1 MAFLSR
7 TELIHSLLFV
17 KNPRKTQLR
26 YSIWFPLDS
35 MTTPL
40 SPKRE
45 LWLLVTL
52 AGIQFTHIVDFMVMM
67 PLGPQFT
74 QLFNITDAQFGL
86 LVSAYTF
93 SAGASGL
100 LASFYVD
107 RFGRKKLLLTLYVLF
122 GLATLACGLA
132 PTYDTLMLARI
143 AAGAFGGVL
152 AAMAQTIVADVIPFE
167 RRGRAMGMVT
177 SSFALASAFGVPIGL
192 FLAAHFSWHMPF
204 FVIAAVCGVLAVGA
218 WVTLPPLAGHLQHER
233 SSPIASIAQVLKDP
247 NHQKA
252 FLFTALMMVAGF
264 TVIPY
269 ITIYTTINGGLTVQQ
284 VPYVYLLGGAA
295 TLFTSRWI
303 GRLTDSVGKAKM
315 FKMTALFAMVSVG
328 LVATSASFGLW
339 GILLVTTIMF
349 IGMNGRMVPGMAIA
363 TSAANPKLRGTF
375 MALNSSV
382 QSAAMGAATFVGG
395 LVISR
400 DARGL
405 VQNFWVNA
413 LIGAAASVWSVL
425 LVKRLYLYGA
435 APAQPATPVA
445 AKVT

>member
-1 MAFLSR
+1 MLAAF
-7 TELIHSLLFV
+7 F
-17 KNPRKTQLR
+17 
-26 YSIWFPLDS
+26 

-45 LWLLVTL
+45 LWLLLTL

-74 QLFNITDAQFGL
+74 QLFSISDAKFGL

-100 LASFYVD
+100 LASSYVD
-107 RFGRKKLLLTLYVLF
+107 RFSRKNLLLTLYVLF

-132 PTYDTLMLARI
+132 TTYDTLMLARI

-152 AAMAQTIVADVIPFE
+152 AALAQTIVADVIPFE
-167 RRGRAMGMVT
+167 RRGRAMGIVM
-177 SSFALASAFGVPIGL
+177 SSFALASAAGVPIGL
-192 FLAAHFSWHMPF
+192 FLAAHFDWHTPF
-204 FVIAAVCGVLAVGA
+204 FAIAAVCGVLAVGA
-218 WVTLPPLAGHLQHER
+218 WVTLPALAGHLEHPR
-233 SSPIASIAQVLKDP
+233 SSPLTGIAEVLRDT

-252 FLFTALMMVAGF
+252 FLLTALMMIAGF

-269 ITIYTTINGGLTVQQ
+269 ITIYTTANGGLTIQQ

-295 TLFTSRWI
+295 TLISTRWV
-303 GRLTDSVGKAKM
+303 GRLTDSAGKAKM
-315 FKMTALFAMVSVG
+315 FSIMSVFAAISVL
-328 LVATSASFGLW
+328 LVTLSASFGLW

-349 IGMNGRMVPGMAIA
+349 IGMNGRMVPGMALI

-382 QSAAMGAATFVGG
+382 QSAAMGVASFIGG

-400 DARGL
+400 DAQGL
-405 VQNFWVNA
+405 VQNFWISA
-413 LIGAAASVWSVL
+413 LLGIAASVMALL
-425 LVKRLYLYGA
+425 LVSRLKLYGA
-435 APAQPATPVA
+435 ASVKATVNKTVNTETRPPA
-445 AKVT
+445 

>member
-1 MAFLSR
+1 
-7 TELIHSLLFV
+7 
-17 KNPRKTQLR
+17 
-26 YSIWFPLDS
+26 

-45 LWLLVTL
+45 LWVLLTL

-74 QLFNITDAQFGL
+74 QLFNISDAKFDL

-107 RFGRKKLLLTLYVLF
+107 RFSRKKLLLTLYVLF
-122 GLATLACGLA
+122 ALATMACGFA
-132 PTYDTLMLARI
+132 QTYDGLMLARI

-152 AAMAQTIVADVIPFE
+152 AAMAQTIVADVIPFD
-167 RRGRAMGMVT
+167 RRGRAMGLVM
-177 SSFALASAFGVPIGL
+177 SSFALASVAGVPIGL
-192 FLAAHFSWHMPF
+192 FLASQFNWHTPF
-204 FVIAAVCGVLAVGA
+204 FAIAGVCVLLAIGGHI
-218 WVTLPPLAGHLQHER
+218 TLPPLADHLNQHR
-233 SSPIASIAQVLKDP
+233 ASPLANIQEVLRDA

-252 FLFTALMMVAGF
+252 FAFTALMMIAAF

-269 ITIYTTINGGLTVQQ
+269 ITIYTTTNGGLTMQQ
-284 VPYVYLLGGAA
+284 IPYVYLLGGAA
-295 TLFTSRWI
+295 TLFTARWI
-303 GRLTDSVGKAKM
+303 GKLTDSVGKAKM
-315 FKMTALFAMVSVG
+315 FKITAVFAMLSIW
-328 LVATSASFGLW
+328 LVTLSASFGLW

-349 IGMNGRMVPGMAIA
+349 IGMNGRMIPGMAIA

-382 QSAAMGAATFVGG
+382 QSAAMGLASFVGG

-400 DARGL
+400 DAQGL
-405 VQNFWVNA
+405 VQYFWVNA
-413 LIGAAASVWSVL
+413 LIGAVATVLSIL
-425 LVKRLYLYGA
+425 LVSRLYLYGS
-435 APAQPATPVA
+435 APAQTVSPVA
-445 AKVT
+445 AKVS

>member
-1 MAFLSR
+1 
-7 TELIHSLLFV
+7 
-17 KNPRKTQLR
+17 
-26 YSIWFPLDS
+26 

-45 LWLLVTL
+45 LWLLLTL

-74 QLFNITDAQFGL
+74 QLFNISDAKFGL

-132 PTYDTLMLARI
+132 QSYDTLMLARI

-152 AAMAQTIVADVIPFE
+152 AALAQTIVADVIPFE
-167 RRGRAMGMVT
+167 RRGRAMGIVM
-177 SSFALASAFGVPIGL
+177 SSFALASAAGVPIGL
-192 FLAAHFSWHMPF
+192 FLAAHFNWHTPF

-218 WVTLPPLAGHLQHER
+218 WVTLPPLAGHLQHQR
-233 SSPIASIAQVLKDP
+233 SSPLSSIMQVLKDS

-269 ITIYTTINGGLTVQQ
+269 ITIYTTTNGGLTVQQ

-295 TLFTSRWI
+295 TLVTTRWV

-315 FKMTALFAMVSVG
+315 FSIMAVFAMLTVL
-328 LVATSASFGLW
+328 LVTVCASFGLW

-349 IGMNGRMVPGMAIA
+349 IGMNGRMVPGMALA

-400 DARGL
+400 DAQGL
-405 VQNFWVNA
+405 VQNFWINA
-413 LIGAAASVWSVL
+413 LIGAVATL
-425 LVKRLYLYGA
+425 LSLVMVKRLHLYGA
-435 APAQPATPVA
+435 APAERVSPAA

>member
-1 MAFLSR
+1 
-7 TELIHSLLFV
+7 
-17 KNPRKTQLR
+17 
-26 YSIWFPLDS
+26 
-35 MTTPL
+35 
-40 SPKRE
+40 
-45 LWLLVTL
+45 
-52 AGIQFTHIVDFMVMM
+52 
-67 PLGPQFT
+67 
-74 QLFNITDAQFGL
+74 
-86 LVSAYTF
+86 
-93 SAGASGL
+93 L

-167 RRGRAMGMVT
+167 RRGRAMGIVM

-192 FLAAHFSWHMPF
+192 FLAAQFSWHMPF
-204 FVIAAVCGVLAVGA
+204 FVIAAVCGVLAIGA
-218 WVTLPPLAGHLQHER
+218 WVTLPPLASHLQHER
-233 SSPIASIAQVLKDP
+233 SSPIASIAQVLKDT

-400 DARGL
+400 DAQGL

-435 APAQPATPVA
+435 ATAQPATPVA

>member
-1 MAFLSR
+1 MNR
-7 TELIHSLLFV
+7 TV
-17 KNPRKTQLR
+17 
-26 YSIWFPLDS
+26 
-35 MTTPL
+35 TTPL

-45 LWLLVTL
+45 LWLLLTL

-74 QLFNITDAQFGL
+74 QLFNISDAKFGL

-132 PTYDTLMLARI
+132 QSYDTLMLARI

-152 AAMAQTIVADVIPFE
+152 AALAQTIVADVIPFE
-167 RRGRAMGMVT
+167 RRGRAMGIVM
-177 SSFALASAFGVPIGL
+177 SSFALASAAGVPIGL
-192 FLAAHFSWHMPF
+192 FLAAHFNWHTPF

-218 WVTLPPLAGHLQHER
+218 WVTLPPLAGHLQHQR
-233 SSPIASIAQVLKDP
+233 SSPLSSIMQVLKDS

-269 ITIYTTINGGLTVQQ
+269 ITIYTTTNGGLTVQQ

-295 TLFTSRWI
+295 TLVTTRWV

-315 FKMTALFAMVSVG
+315 FSIMAVFAMLTVL
-328 LVATSASFGLW
+328 LVTVCASFGLW

-349 IGMNGRMVPGMAIA
+349 IGMNGRMVPGMALA

-400 DARGL
+400 DAQGL
-405 VQNFWVNA
+405 VQNFWINA
-413 LIGAAASVWSVL
+413 LIGAVATL
-425 LVKRLYLYGA
+425 LSLVMVKRLHLYGA
-435 APAQPATPVA
+435 APAERVSPAA

>member
-1 MAFLSR
+1 
-7 TELIHSLLFV
+7 
-17 KNPRKTQLR
+17 
-26 YSIWFPLDS
+26 
-35 MTTPL
+35 MTTSI

-45 LWLLVTL
+45 LWLLLTL

-74 QLFNITDAQFGL
+74 QLFNISDAKFGL

-107 RFGRKKLLLTLYVLF
+107 LFSRKKLLLTLYILF
-122 GLATLACGLA
+122 AVATMVCGLA
-132 PTYDTLMLARI
+132 QSYDTLMLARI

-167 RRGRAMGMVT
+167 RRGRAMGIVM
-177 SSFALASAFGVPIGL
+177 SSFALASVAGVPIGL
-192 FLAAHFSWHMPF
+192 FLASQFNWHTPF
-204 FVIAAVCGVLAVGA
+204 FAIAGVCVLFAIGA
-218 WVTLPPLAGHLQHER
+218 YITLPPLADHLKQQR
-233 SSPIASIAQVLKDP
+233 ASPLASILEVLTDT

-252 FLFTALMMVAGF
+252 FVFTALMMIAAF

-269 ITIYTTINGGLTVQQ
+269 ITIYTTTNGGLTTQQ
-284 VPYVYLLGGAA
+284 VPYVYLLGGAV
-295 TLFTSRWI
+295 TLFTARLI
-303 GRLTDSVGKAKM
+303 GKLTDSVGKSKM
-315 FKMTALFAMVSVG
+315 FKITAVFGMLAIL
-328 LVATSASFGLW
+328 LVTLSASFGLW

-349 IGMNGRMVPGMAIA
+349 VGMNGRMIPGMAIA
-363 TSAANPKLRGTF
+363 TSAANPRLRGTF

-382 QSAAMGAATFVGG
+382 QSLAMGLASFVGG

-400 DARGL
+400 DAQGL
-405 VQNFWVNA
+405 VQFFWVNA
-413 LIGAAASVWSVL
+413 LIGGVATMLSVVL
-425 LVKRLYLYGA
+425 VNHLFLYGA
-435 APAQPATPVA
+435 ASAQTMSPVA

>member
-1 MAFLSR
+1 
-7 TELIHSLLFV
+7 
-17 KNPRKTQLR
+17 
-26 YSIWFPLDS
+26 

-45 LWLLVTL
+45 LWLLLTL

-74 QLFNITDAQFGL
+74 QLFNISDAEFGL

-107 RFGRKKLLLTLYVLF
+107 RFSRKKLLLTLYVLF
-122 GLATLACGLA
+122 AAATMACGLA
-132 PTYDTLMLARI
+132 LSYDTLMLARI

-167 RRGRAMGMVT
+167 RRGRAMGIVM
-177 SSFALASAFGVPIGL
+177 SSFAVASVAGVPTGL
-192 FLAAHFSWHMPF
+192 FLASQFNWHTPF
-204 FVIAAVCGVLAVGA
+204 FVLAGVCVLFAIGA
-218 WVTLPPLAGHLQHER
+218 YITLPPLADHLKQHR
-233 SSPIASIAQVLKDP
+233 ASPLASIMEVLRDA

-252 FLFTALMMVAGF
+252 FAFTALMMIAAF

-269 ITIYTTINGGLTVQQ
+269 ITIYTTTNGGLTMQQ
-284 VPYVYLLGGAA
+284 VPYVYLLGGAV
-295 TLFTSRWI
+295 TLFTARLI
-303 GRLTDSVGKAKM
+303 GKLTDSVGKPKI
-315 FKMTALFAMVSVG
+315 FRITAVFGMLSML
-328 LVATSASFGLW
+328 LVTLSASFGLW
-339 GILLVTTIMF
+339 GILLATTIMF
-349 IGMNGRMVPGMAIA
+349 IGMNGRMIPGMAIA

-382 QSAAMGAATFVGG
+382 QSVAMGLASFVGG

-400 DARGL
+400 DAQGL
-405 VQNFWVNA
+405 VQFFWVNA
-413 LIGAAASVWSVL
+413 VIGGVATMLSVL
-425 LVKRLYLYGA
+425 LVSRLYLYGA
-435 APAQPATPVA
+435 APAQTISPVA
-445 AKVT
+445 AKVS

>member
-1 MAFLSR
+1 MIFW
-7 TELIHSLLFV
+7 T
-17 KNPRKTQLR
+17 NPRLLPTGTDSSALLR
-26 YSIWFPLDS
+26 YSWRFANDD
-35 MTTPL
+35 MTTSL

-45 LWLLVTL
+45 LWVLLTL

-74 QLFNITDAQFGL
+74 QLFNISDAQFGL

-93 SAGASGL
+93 AAGASGL
-100 LASFYVD
+100 LASLYVD
-107 RFGRKKLLLTLYVLF
+107 RFSRKKLLLTLYVLF
-122 GLATLACGLA
+122 ALATLACGLA
-132 PTYDTLMLARI
+132 PTYDALMVARI

-152 AAMAQTIVADVIPFE
+152 AALAQTIVADVIPFE
-167 RRGRAMGMVT
+167 RRGRAMGIVM
-177 SSFALASAFGVPIGL
+177 SSFALASVAGVPTGL
-192 FLAAHFSWHMPF
+192 FLAAHFNWHTPF
-204 FVIAAVCGVLAVGA
+204 FAIAGVCALLAMGA
-218 WVTLPPLAGHLQHER
+218 WVTLPPLAEHLQAPR
-233 SSPIASIAQVLKDP
+233 SSPLTNIVEVLVDA

-252 FLFTALMMVAGF
+252 LAFTALMMIAGF

-269 ITIYTTINGGLTVQQ
+269 ITIYTTTNGGLTMQQ

-315 FKMTALFAMVSVG
+315 FSITAACAALSIA
-328 LVATSASFGLW
+328 LVTLCASFGLW

-349 IGMNGRMVPGMAIA
+349 IGMNGRMVPGMAVA
-363 TSAANPKLRGTF
+363 TSAANPRLRGTF

-400 DARGL
+400 DAQGL
-405 VQNFWVNA
+405 VQHFWVNA
-413 LIGAAASVWSVL
+413 VIGAVATAVSLL
-425 LVKRLYLYGA
+425 LVNRLYLYGA
-435 APAQPATPVA
+435 APVQPMSPDA
-445 AKVT
+445 AKVA

>member
-1 MAFLSR
+1 
-7 TELIHSLLFV
+7 
-17 KNPRKTQLR
+17 
-26 YSIWFPLDS
+26 
-35 MTTPL
+35 MTTSL

-45 LWLLVTL
+45 LWLLLTL

-74 QLFNITDAQFGL
+74 QLFNISDAKFGL

-132 PTYDTLMLARI
+132 QSYDTLMLARI

-152 AAMAQTIVADVIPFE
+152 AALAQTIVADVIPFE
-167 RRGRAMGMVT
+167 RRGRAMGIVM
-177 SSFALASAFGVPIGL
+177 SSFALASAAGVPIGL
-192 FLAAHFSWHMPF
+192 FLAAHFNWHTPF

-218 WVTLPPLAGHLQHER
+218 WVTLPPLAGHLQHQR
-233 SSPIASIAQVLKDP
+233 SSPLSSIMQVLKDS

-269 ITIYTTINGGLTVQQ
+269 ITIYTTTNGGLTVQQ

-295 TLFTSRWI
+295 TLVTTRWV

-315 FKMTALFAMVSVG
+315 FSIMAVFAMLTVL
-328 LVATSASFGLW
+328 LVTVCASFGLW

-349 IGMNGRMVPGMAIA
+349 IGMNGRMVPGMALA

-400 DARGL
+400 DAQGL
-405 VQNFWVNA
+405 VQNFWINA
-413 LIGAAASVWSVL
+413 LIGAVATL
-425 LVKRLYLYGA
+425 LSLVMVKRLHLYGA
-435 APAQPATPVA
+435 APAERVSPAA

>member
-1 MAFLSR
+1 
-7 TELIHSLLFV
+7 
-17 KNPRKTQLR
+17 
-26 YSIWFPLDS
+26 
-35 MTTPL
+35 MTTSL

-45 LWLLVTL
+45 LWLLLTL

-74 QLFNITDAQFGL
+74 QLFNISDAKFGL

-93 SAGASGL
+93 AAGASGL

-107 RFGRKKLLLTLYVLF
+107 RFSRKKLLLTLYGLF
-122 GLATLACGLA
+122 AVATLACGLA
-132 PTYDTLMLARI
+132 QSYDTLMLARI

-167 RRGRAMGMVT
+167 RRGRAMGIVM
-177 SSFALASAFGVPIGL
+177 SSFALASVAGVPTGL

-204 FVIAAVCGVLAVGA
+204 FVIAAVCVLLAVGA
-218 WVTLPPLAGHLQHER
+218 WVTLPQLADHLTHQR
-233 SSPIASIAQVLKDP
+233 GSPVSSIMQVLHDA

-252 FLFTALMMVAGF
+252 FAFTALMMIAGF

-295 TLFTSRWI
+295 TLFTARWI
-303 GRLTDSVGKAKM
+303 GRLTDSMGKVKM
-315 FKMTALFAMVSVG
+315 FKVTALFATLTVWLVTVS
-328 LVATSASFGLW
+328 APFGLW
-339 GILLVTTIMF
+339 GILLVTTLMF
-349 IGMNGRMVPGMAIA
+349 VGMNGRMIPGMALT

-382 QSAAMGAATFVGG
+382 QSAAMGSATFVGG

-400 DARGL
+400 DAQGL
-405 VQNFWVNA
+405 VQYFWVNA
-413 LIGAAASVWSVL
+413 MIGAVATVLGVL
-425 LVKRLYLYGA
+425 LVGRLHLYGA
-435 APAQPATPVA
+435 VPAKAIIPETAN
-445 AKVT
+445 VT

>member
-1 MAFLSR
+1 
-7 TELIHSLLFV
+7 
-17 KNPRKTQLR
+17 
-26 YSIWFPLDS
+26 

-45 LWLLVTL
+45 FWLLLTL

-74 QLFNITDAQFGL
+74 QLFNISDAKFGL

-107 RFGRKKLLLTLYVLF
+107 RFSRKKLLLSLYVLF

-132 PTYDTLMLARI
+132 QSYDTLMMARI

-152 AAMAQTIVADVIPFE
+152 AALAQTIVADVIPFE
-167 RRGRAMGMVT
+167 RRGRAMGIVM
-177 SSFALASAFGVPIGL
+177 SSFALASAAGVPIGL
-192 FLAAHFSWHMPF
+192 FLAAHFNWHTPF
-204 FVIAAVCGVLAVGA
+204 FVIAAVCGVLAIGA
-218 WVTLPPLAGHLQHER
+218 WVTLPPLAGHLQHQR
-233 SSPIASIAQVLKDP
+233 SSPLSSIVQVLRDT

-252 FLFTALMMVAGF
+252 FAFTALMMVAGF

-295 TLFTSRWI
+295 TLFTTRWV

-315 FKMTALFAMVSVG
+315 FNRMAVFAAASVVLVSI
-328 LVATSASFGLW
+328 SAPFGLW

-349 IGMNGRMVPGMAIA
+349 IGMNGRMVPGMALA
-363 TSAANPKLRGTF
+363 ASAANPKLRGTF

-400 DARGL
+400 DAQGL
-405 VQNFWVNA
+405 VQNFWVSAVIGLVATA
-413 LIGAAASVWSVL
+413 LTLILA
-425 LVKRLYLYGA
+425 KRLHLYGA
-435 APAQPATPVA
+435 APREQTSTNTV
-445 AKVT
+445 KVIS